1 MWNLLSILVSILIQ
15 DSVKERKEN
24 PNYYCIITADVRY
37 DNELSSS
44 EKLFYGEITALSSK
58 EGECW
63 ASNSYFSNLYGVRPN
78 TISNWVTKLKD
89 KGYISVRYEMN
100 GKETK
105 RRIIK
110 IVGGHS
116 IVRGVVNKSEKGS
129 QYNEGGSQSIVTG
142 YSLND
147 DYNSINSN
155 TINSS
160 NIKISNINANSPE
173 VGYSKEF
180 VENKIVDVLTT
191 GDIES
196 DDKRFINALQDY
208 KEMGGFEI
216 VSKVMNWDK
225 GVQDNYWRAMSRY
238 EYLFN

>member
-105 RRIIK
+105 RRIIR

-116 IVRGVVNKSEKGS
+116 IVKGVVNKSEKGS
-129 QYNEGGSQSIVTG
+129 QLNEGGSQSIVIG

-155 TINSS
+155 TMNSS
-160 NIKISNINANSPE
+160 SMNVSNINANSTE
-173 VGYSKEF
+173 VGCSKDF
-180 VENKIVDVLTT
+180 IENKIL
-191 GDIES
+191 DILMDYNIDTEN
-196 DDKRFINALQDY
+196 KRFINALENY
-208 KEMGGFEI
+208 KEVGGFTEI
-216 VSKVMNWDK
+216 SKIMNWDSSQQNNWK
-225 GVQDNYWRAMSRY
+225 RVLSRV
-238 EYLFN
+238 ECLI